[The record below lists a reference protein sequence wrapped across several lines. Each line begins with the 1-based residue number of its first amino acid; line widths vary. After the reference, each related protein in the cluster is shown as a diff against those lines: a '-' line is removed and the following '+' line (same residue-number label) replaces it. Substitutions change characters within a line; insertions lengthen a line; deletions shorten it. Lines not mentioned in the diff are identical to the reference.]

1 MGAQLRAAGFVG
13 VPNAGE
19 KVCPSCKGRGLLNRP
34 NKSYPGY
41 EGCERCDGT
50 GVVAIRMPKP

>member
-13 VPNAGE
+13 VPKVGE
-19 KVCPSCKGRGLLNRP
+19 RACPRCKGHGLLNRP
-34 NKSYPGY
+34 NRSYPGY

-50 GVVAIRMPKP
+50 GIVLIGRPKP